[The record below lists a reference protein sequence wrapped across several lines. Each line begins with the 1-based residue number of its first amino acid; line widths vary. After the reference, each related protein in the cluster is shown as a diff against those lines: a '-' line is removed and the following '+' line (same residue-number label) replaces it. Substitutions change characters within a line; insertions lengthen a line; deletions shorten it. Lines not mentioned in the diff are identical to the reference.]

1 MKSSDNYIQERAAY
15 IKILKASKAMS
26 KAAIK
31 HMASEADERAMQMI
45 TAERIKAN
53 KDARLD

>member
-15 IKILKASKAMS
+15 IKMLKASKTLP
-26 KAAIK
+26 KAIIK
-31 HMASEADERAMQMI
+31 QMALEADERAMQMI

-53 KDARLD
+53 KDE

>member
-15 IKILKASKAMS
+15 IKMLKASKAMS

-45 TAERIKAN
+45 TAERIKPN
-53 KDARLD
+53 KDE